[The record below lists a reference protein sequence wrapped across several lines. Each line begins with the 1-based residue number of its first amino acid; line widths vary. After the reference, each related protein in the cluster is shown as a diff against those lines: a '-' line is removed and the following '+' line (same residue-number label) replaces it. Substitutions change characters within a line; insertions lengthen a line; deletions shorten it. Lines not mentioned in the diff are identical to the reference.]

1 MFGLLMGE
9 GPCGVVVVV
18 VVVDIAVGGGVRHH
32 HHRRRL
38 VSSTLTRLRHAR
50 PKTRRK
56 HMSLALERKRRLAL
70 VSGPGSLLGVVEL
83 GAGAGRSVLTFL
95 EADEEYG

>member
-1 MFGLLMGE
+1 MLGLMGE
-9 GPCGVVVVV
+9 GPCGVVG
-18 VVVDIAVGGGVRHH
+18 IAVGGVRH

-56 HMSLALERKRRLAL
+56 HMSLALERERRLAL
-70 VSGPGSLLGVVEL
+70 MSGPGSLLGVVEL
-83 GAGAGRSVLTFL
+83 GASAGRSVLAFF